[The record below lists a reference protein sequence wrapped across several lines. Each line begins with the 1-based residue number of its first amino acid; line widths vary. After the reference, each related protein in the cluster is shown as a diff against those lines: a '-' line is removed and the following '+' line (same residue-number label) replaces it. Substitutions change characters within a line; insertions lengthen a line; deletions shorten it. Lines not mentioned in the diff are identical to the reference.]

1 MILLGVV
8 STPFWAPPPEKYPG
22 RLPEKADV
30 LVIGGGIAGVSLLW
44 HLSARRIDA
53 GLVERHHIAWGA
65 SGRNA
70 GFLLA
75 GGAASYAEGVRTHG
89 RPRARENWG
98 GTNENH
104 DRMIEAARRPTGG

>member
-53 GLVERHHIAWGA
+53 VLVERHHLAWGA

-75 GGAASYAEGVRTHG
+75 GVASSYAEAVQAYGQIG
-89 RPRARENWG
+89 RASCRE
-98 GTNENH
+98 
-104 DRMIEAARRPTGG
+104 RV